1 MYFFGFVILMNVRH
15 FNLKRNQE
23 QTKIATNGFGV
34 GEVGKIRA
42 LQPNP

>member
-23 QTKIATNGFGV
+23 QTALYKLSLDHQMLKIV
-34 GEVGKIRA
+34 LGKK
-42 LQPNP
+42 